1 MKITFVAIKLRAIC
15 VLAIALVALAARAR
29 ADDVTITLPPE
40 KAVFTPGKGIEL
52 AQVNCLICHSADYI
66 RTQPPM
72 PRKFWEAEVKKM
84 REKYGAPTPEATVPS
99 LVDYLAATYGVA
111 DARKP

>member
-1 MKITFVAIKLRAIC
+1 MILGGVAIAGE
-15 VLAIALVALAARAR
+15 
-29 ADDVTITLPPE
+29 VTITLPAE
-40 KAVFTPGKGIEL
+40 TAVFNPGKGIEL

-84 REKYGAPTPEATVPS
+84 REKYGAPTLEETVPA
-99 LVDYLAATYGVA
+99 LVEYLAATYGTA
-111 DARKP
+111 EAKKP